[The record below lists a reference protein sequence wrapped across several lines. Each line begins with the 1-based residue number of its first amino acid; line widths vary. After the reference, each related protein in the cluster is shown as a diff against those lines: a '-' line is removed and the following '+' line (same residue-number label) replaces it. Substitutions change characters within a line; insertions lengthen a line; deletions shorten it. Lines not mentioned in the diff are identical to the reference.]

1 MTQPHATDAALGA
14 RIRLRRREKG
24 LTQVALAE
32 ALGLSFQQV
41 QKYERGANRVSASM
55 LHRVAVILET
65 SVAWLFGA
73 EDEAEGADIGET
85 DLHRFL
91 NTEEGRELA
100 ESYVRLTAAQR
111 RVLLGLVRGLVE
123 DSDTRAA

>member
-14 RIRLRRREKG
+14 RIRLRRRELG

-55 LHRVAVILET
+55 LHRVAVTLQT

-73 EDEAEGADIGET
+73 EDEAESEDIGET

-100 ESYVRLTAAQR
+100 ESYVRLTASQR